1 MEGEGPP
8 TETSPSA
15 FLPVLEG
22 KLGWWPRPGCSAQAG
37 AGFLTRTPTSPGQAR
52 PALSHSQGGKRHLL
66 GILEPR
72 LTSASAHL
80 VA

>member
-15 FLPVLEG
+15 FLLVLEG

-37 AGFLTRTPTSPGQAR
+37 AGSLARTPTSPGQAR
-52 PALSHSQGGKRHLL
+52 PGQRCHTARDANSVYWESWS
-66 GILEPR
+66 P
-72 LTSASAHL
+72 
-80 VA
+80 V